1 MNAQHVKLRF
11 KLFLKKKFIIY
22 LFIYKN
28 SIINYKK
35 INLKNNKNYI

>member
-1 MNAQHVKLRF
+1 MNAKHVKLRF
-11 KLFLKKKFIIY
+11 KLFFFKIIIY

-35 INLKNNKNYI
+35 INLKNNKNHI